1 MTAHPAMIAF
11 SVAKG
16 MMEMQAAKAEARG
29 YQAQAAQ
36 SLVESRA
43 RVLQHK
49 QQGVAVLD
57 NILKQQAAVVA
68 RAGAGNVDPFSG
80 SAMNLM
86 VRGMGEGIK
95 EFKFTQ
101 DGATIAGGIG
111 QAKADQYLLTASA
124 TVKNAF
130 TKAAVGI
137 AGAAYEVDTLGSANA
152 AMKE

>member
-11 SVAKG
+11 SVGKS
-16 MMEMQAAKAEARG
+16 MMEMQAAKAAARG

-36 SLVESRA
+36 TLVESRA
-43 RVLQHK
+43 KVLQHK

-86 VRGMGEGIK
+86 VRGMGEGIR

-111 QAKADQYLLTASA
+111 QAKANQYLLTASA
-124 TVKNAF
+124 TVRNAF
-130 TKAAVGI
+130 TSAAIGI
-137 AGAAYEVDTLGSANA
+137 AGSAYEVDTLGSADTA
-152 AMKE
+152 IG